1 MMYNMMQFAYI
12 SKINWIFVFVN
23 HKGVTHMLNALVLIF
38 DVVDLRKIC
47 GFINL
52 LLKLNIYVSS
62 SRCSR
67 LKIQKM

>member
-1 MMYNMMQFAYI
+1 
-12 SKINWIFVFVN
+12 
-23 HKGVTHMLNALVLIF
+23 MLNALVLIF

-52 LLKLNIYVSS
+52 LLKFNIYVSS

-67 LKIQKM
+67 FKIQKM